1 MAEVQH
7 EIVAVPQRVRKR
19 EKTGA
24 DRAVRRKRLAW
35 TAAVVVWGALA
46 FGAYSLAQHYMDGL
60 SRQLQD
66 LRATNETRLTEL
78 QKDVEALQAAVA
90 EQKANAAALLERLG
104 AVESGLELVKEELS
118 LAGDTL
124 SSSDQTKKAL
134 NNRINDL
141 SRQLEELRKLI
152 RRLEEAARVY

>member
-1 MAEVQH
+1 MTELQH
-7 EIVAVPQRVRKR
+7 DIMAVPERVRKR

-46 FGAYSLAQHYMDGL
+46 FGAYSLAQHYMDNL

-66 LRATNETRLTEL
+66 LRATNEARLTEL
-78 QKDVEALQAAVA
+78 QSEVEALKANAE
-90 EQKANAAALLERLG
+90 EQKVNAAALLERLG
-104 AVESGLELVKEELS
+104 AVENGLELVKEELA

-124 SSSDQTKKAL
+124 NSSDQTKKAL

-141 SRQLEELRKLI
+141 SKQLEELRKLI
-152 RRLEEAARVY
+152 KRLEEAARVY